1 MQTLTIKIFAASD
14 CTVKE
19 IKKKEDLLQVIFC
32 KPLIFQI
39 MNYIRSNSLSLKYQR
54 FTPSNIEVRKLIRVC
69 GKNSLS
75 LKQTKLNT
83 VYFSLS

>member
-39 MNYIRSNSLSLKYQR
+39 MNYIRSNCLKYQR
-54 FTPSNIEVRKLIRVC
+54 FTPSNIEVRKVIRVC

-75 LKQTKLNT
+75 LNQTKLNT